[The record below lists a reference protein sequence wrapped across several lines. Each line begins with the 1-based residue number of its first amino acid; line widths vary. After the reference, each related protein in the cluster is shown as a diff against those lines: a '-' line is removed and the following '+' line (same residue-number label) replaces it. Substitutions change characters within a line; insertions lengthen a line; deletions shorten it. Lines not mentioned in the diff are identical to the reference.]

1 MSPPLMLVAGVA
13 KAPVERLLAEGAF
26 GPEPPETVFGTA
38 GAIAARALADPR
50 VDVVL
55 TSEDQLARVATSR
68 ALAGSLALGRV
79 ATALGAAAAA
89 PRPAIDGVEAFR
101 AALLAAGSIAWA
113 DPAQG
118 ATAGRHFEAVIR
130 RLGIEA
136 EMRRKARIFPFGV
149 EAVAACSRGEVELVV
164 SQSSEIA
171 AAEGVLPLG
180 TFPAPFALE
189 TPYAAAALQGS
200 DSGLRLLAV
209 LAAARA
215 RGAFAACGF
224 LPKEGAIR

>member
-79 ATALGAAAAA
+79 ATALGAAAGA
-89 PRPAIDGVEAFR
+89 PHPAIDSVESFR

-130 RLGIEA
+130 CLGIEA
-136 EMRRKARIFPFGV
+136 EMRRKARIFSFGV
-149 EAVAACSRGEVELVV
+149 EAVAACGRGEVELVV

-171 AAEGVLPLG
+171 AAKEVVALG
-180 TFPAPFALE
+180 PFPAPFALE
-189 TPYAAAALQGS
+189 TSYAAAAMEGS
-200 DSGLRLLAV
+200 DRGLRILAV
-209 LAAARA
+209 LAAAYA
-215 RGAFAACGF
+215 RGTFAASGF
-224 LPKEGAIR
+224 LPAEGPMP